1 MKLRNLLVLTF
12 LFTMVFSVNT
22 FARKPAVED
31 FVGVET
37 ENYRPTTKGT
47 EVLFNFG
54 NHINSI
60 EKEARNKQK
69 TTGWIATGTLVAFVL
84 LPFFMWFGITNTL
97 KKEDETSVVVENNNT
112 VEPTANLENVK
123 HLSDYK
129 TDHDKDDIKKA
140 S

>member
-1 MKLRNLLVLTF
+1 MKLRIFLVLAY
-12 LFTMVFSVNT
+12 LFTIVFSANS

-37 ENYRPTTKGT
+37 ENYKPTTKGT

-54 NHINSI
+54 NHITSH
-60 EKEARNKQK
+60 EKQMRDKQK
-69 TTGWIATGTLVAFVL
+69 TTGWLATGTLVAFIL
-84 LPFFMWFGITNTL
+84 LPFFMWAGITSSF
-97 KKEDETSVVVENNNT
+97 KKEDEVNEVSNTDST
-112 VEPTANLENVK
+112 VEPTVELKNVK

-129 TDHDKDDIKKA
+129 TDHDDDDIKKA

>member
-69 TTGWIATGTLVAFVL
+69 TTGWIATGTLVASVL

-97 KKEDETSVVVENNNT
+97 KKEALVIVQSLSKETYAKNAEHVYNQLLHNC
-112 VEPTANLENVK
+112 
-123 HLSDYK
+123 
-129 TDHDKDDIKKA
+129 DDLLFHKLNA
-140 S
+140 